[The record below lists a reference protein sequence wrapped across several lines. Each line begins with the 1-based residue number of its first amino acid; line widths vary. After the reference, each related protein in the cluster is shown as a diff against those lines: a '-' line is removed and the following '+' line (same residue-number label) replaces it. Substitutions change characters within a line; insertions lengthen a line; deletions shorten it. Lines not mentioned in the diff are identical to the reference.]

1 MIKIISAFFFLFVF
15 SNTSWSSQG
24 LLILGTEKGFFRGLQ
39 RVSLRLNIPVRLFS
53 TDSFDDKKS
62 KTETKIMHQV
72 FSRPTHDRI
81 AKYILSEDETV
92 RIDVLKAFTGIDSLT
107 SARQLDEHYNPFD
120 PLYNLRKL
128 INSASSQE
136 VFGMVTDSS
145 DVEVFIDGKKNKKAS
160 EFLKGLGGLYSD
172 LSHAFPSQRN
182 PSTVDFLCETDFGFI
197 TIEFQVAKKDYWD
210 KRALAYIS
218 SIYGNQLRTRD
229 DYVQIQNVIGVNL
242 LGDGSTPYWKDGGFV
257 RDYIFSDQRNSKNKI
272 PSLRLIQYSLGD
284 AELSHPDLKKN
295 EKLRQWIE
303 FFKSAHEKKSTPPL
317 VDEPVKKAY
326 DMIRV
331 DKLKS
336 GRPDL
341 LKSADEFFS
350 SLTEHDKAVEEKGIE
365 KGIEKTQIEIAKK
378 LIENSKL
385 NDQEISEASGLS
397 LETVKALKK

>member
-1 MIKIISAFFFLFVF
+1 MIKILSTLIFCFVL
-15 SNTSWSSQG
+15 SSTAWSSQG
-24 LLILGTEKGFFRGLQ
+24 LLRLGSEKGLLQGLQ
-39 RVSLRLNIPVRLFS
+39 RASRGLHLPVRLFS
-53 TDSFDDKKS
+53 TDLLDHKHSVPER
-62 KTETKIMHQV
+62 KTMHQV

-81 AKYILSEDETV
+81 AKYVLSEDETV

-136 VFGMVTDSS
+136 VFETVRDSS
-145 DVEVFIDGKKNKKAS
+145 DVEVLLGGKKNKKAS
-160 EFLKGLGGLYSD
+160 ELLKGLSGLYSD
-172 LSHAFPSQRN
+172 LAHAFPSQRN
-182 PSTVDFLCETDFGFI
+182 RSTVDFLCETDFGFI
-197 TIEFQVAKKDYWD
+197 TIEFQVAKQDYWD

-257 RDYIFSDQRNSKNKI
+257 RDYTFVDQRNSKNKI
-272 PSLRLIQYSLGD
+272 SSLRLIQYSLGD
-284 AELSHPDLKKN
+284 ADLDHPSLKEN

-303 FFKSAHEKKSTPPL
+303 FFKSAHEKKATPPS
-317 VDEPVKKAY
+317 VDEAVKKAY
-326 DMIRV
+326 EMIRV

-336 GRPDL
+336 GHPEL
-341 LKSADEFFS
+341 LRSADEFFA

-365 KGIEKTQIEIAKK
+365 KAKIGIAKK
-378 LIENSKL
+378 LIENPKL
-385 NDQEISEASGLS
+385 TDQEISEVSGLS
-397 LETVKALKK
+397 LEDVKRLRK

>member
-1 MIKIISAFFFLFVF
+1 LR
-15 SNTSWSSQG
+15 
-24 LLILGTEKGFFRGLQ
+24 LGTEKGLLQGLQ
-39 RVSLRLNIPVRLFS
+39 KVSRGIHLPVRLFS
-53 TDSFDDKKS
+53 TDSLDDKPS
-62 KTETKIMHQV
+62 APERKTMHQV

-81 AKYILSEDETV
+81 AKYVLSEDEAV

-136 VFGMVTDSS
+136 VFETVRDSS
-145 DVEVFIDGKKNKKAS
+145 DVEVILGGKKNKKAS
-160 EFLKGLGGLYSD
+160 ELLKGLSGLYSD
-172 LSHAFPSQRN
+172 LAHAFPSQRN
-182 PSTVDFLCETDFGFI
+182 RSTVDFLCETDFGFI
-197 TIEFQVAKKDYWD
+197 TIEFQVAKQDYWD

-257 RDYIFSDQRNSKNKI
+257 RDYTFVDQKNSKNKI
-272 PSLRLIQYSLGD
+272 PSLRLVQYSLGD
-284 AELSHPDLKKN
+284 ANLNHPDLKEN

-303 FFKSAHEKKSTPPL
+303 FFKSAHEKKATPPS

-336 GRPDL
+336 GHPEL
-341 LKSADEFFS
+341 LRSADEFFA
-350 SLTEHDKAVEEKGIE
+350 SLTEHDKAVA
-365 KGIEKTQIEIAKK
+365 EKTKIEIAEKMIGNDK
-378 LIENSKL
+378 LS
-385 NDQEISEASGLS
+385 DQDISDVSGLS
-397 LETVKALKK
+397 LADVNKLRK

>member
-1 MIKIISAFFFLFVF
+1 MIKILSTLVLCFVL
-15 SNTSWSSQG
+15 SNTAWSSQG
-24 LLILGTEKGFFRGLQ
+24 LVRLGTEKGLLQGLQ
-39 RVSLRLNIPVRLFS
+39 RASRCLQLPVRFFS
-53 TDSFDDKKS
+53 TGSLDDKPS
-62 KTETKIMHQV
+62 APERKTMHQV

-81 AKYILSEDETV
+81 AKYVLSEDETV

-136 VFGMVTDSS
+136 VFETVRDSS
-145 DVEVFIDGKKNKKAS
+145 DVEILLGGKKNKKAS
-160 EFLKGLGGLYSD
+160 ELLKGLSGLYSD
-172 LSHAFPSQRN
+172 LAHAFPSQRN
-182 PSTVDFLCETDFGFI
+182 RSTVDFLCETDFGFI
-197 TIEFQVAKKDYWD
+197 TIEFQVAKQDYWD

-257 RDYIFSDQRNSKNKI
+257 RDYTFVDQRNAKNKI
-272 PSLRLIQYSLGD
+272 PSLRLVQYSLGD
-284 AELSHPDLKKN
+284 ANLSHPDLKEN

-303 FFKSAHEKKSTPPL
+303 FFKSAHEKKSTPPS

-336 GRPDL
+336 GHPEL
-341 LKSADEFFS
+341 LRSADEFFA

-365 KGIEKTQIEIAKK
+365 KTKIGIAKK
-378 LIENSKL
+378 LLENPKL
-385 NDQEISEASGLS
+385 TDQEISEVSGLS
-397 LETVKALKK
+397 LEDVKRLKK

>member
-1 MIKIISAFFFLFVF
+1 MIKILSTLVFCFVL
-15 SNTSWSSQG
+15 SSTTWSSQG
-24 LLILGTEKGFFRGLQ
+24 LLRLGTEKGLLQGLQ
-39 RVSLRLNIPVRLFS
+39 KVSRGIHLPVRLFS
-53 TDSFDDKKS
+53 TDSLDDKPS
-62 KTETKIMHQV
+62 APERKTMHQV

-81 AKYILSEDETV
+81 AKYVLSEDEAV

-136 VFGMVTDSS
+136 VFETVRDSS
-145 DVEVFIDGKKNKKAS
+145 DVEVILGGKKNKKAS
-160 EFLKGLGGLYSD
+160 ELLKGLSGLYSD
-172 LSHAFPSQRN
+172 LAHAFPSQRN
-182 PSTVDFLCETDFGFI
+182 RSTVDFLCETDFGFI
-197 TIEFQVAKKDYWD
+197 TIEFQVAKQDYWD

-257 RDYIFSDQRNSKNKI
+257 RDYTFVDQKNSKNKI
-272 PSLRLIQYSLGD
+272 PSLRLVQYSLGD
-284 AELSHPDLKKN
+284 ANLNHPDLKEN

-303 FFKSAHEKKSTPPL
+303 FFKSAHEKKATPPS

-336 GRPDL
+336 GHPEL
-341 LKSADEFFS
+341 LRSADEFFA
-350 SLTEHDKAVEEKGIE
+350 SLTEHDKAVA
-365 KGIEKTQIEIAKK
+365 EKTKIEIAEKMIGNDK
-378 LIENSKL
+378 LS
-385 NDQEISEASGLS
+385 DQDISDVSGLS
-397 LETVKALKK
+397 LADVNKLRK

>member
-1 MIKIISAFFFLFVF
+1 MIRIFSTLIFCFVL
-15 SNTSWSSQG
+15 SSSTWSSQSLIRFSERG
-24 LLILGTEKGFFRGLQ
+24 LLQGLQ
-39 RVSLRLNIPVRLFS
+39 KTSRCISIPVRFFS
-53 TDSFDDKKS
+53 ADSLDDKPSAPERS
-62 KTETKIMHQV
+62 KTMQV

-81 AKYILSEDETV
+81 AKYVLSEDETV

-120 PLYNLRKL
+120 PLYNLRRL

-136 VFGMVTDSS
+136 VFETVRDSS
-145 DVEVFIDGKKNKKAS
+145 DVEVSLGGKKNKKAS
-160 EFLKGLGGLYSD
+160 ELLKGLSGLYSD

-182 PSTVDFLCETDFGFI
+182 RSTVDFLCETNFGFI
-197 TIEFQVAKKDYWD
+197 TIEFQVAKQDYWD

-242 LGDGSTPYWKDGGFV
+242 LGDGSTPYWKDGRFV
-257 RDYIFSDQRNSKNKI
+257 RDYTFVDQRNSKNKI

-284 AELSHPDLKKN
+284 ANLDHPDFKDN

-303 FFKSAHEKKSTPPL
+303 FFKSAHEKKSTPPS

-336 GRPDL
+336 GHPEL
-341 LKSADEFFS
+341 LRSADEFFA

-365 KGIEKTQIEIAKK
+365 KAKIGIAKK
-378 LIENSKL
+378 LIENPKL
-385 NDQEISEASGLS
+385 NDQEISDISGLS
-397 LETVKALKK
+397 LADVKKLRK

>member
-1 MIKIISAFFFLFVF
+1 MIKILSTLVFCFVL
-15 SNTSWSSQG
+15 SSTAWSSQG
-24 LLILGTEKGFFRGLQ
+24 LLRLGTEKGLIQGLQ
-39 RVSLRLNIPVRLFS
+39 RASRGLHLPVRFSS
-53 TDSFDDKKS
+53 TDSFDAKPSVPERKP
-62 KTETKIMHQV
+62 MHQV

-81 AKYILSEDETV
+81 AKYVLSEDETV

-136 VFGMVTDSS
+136 VFETVRDSS
-145 DVEVFIDGKKNKKAS
+145 DVEVLLGGKKNKKAS
-160 EFLKGLGGLYSD
+160 ELLKGLSGLYSD
-172 LSHAFPSQRN
+172 LAHAFPSQRN
-182 PSTVDFLCETDFGFI
+182 RSTVDFLCETDFGFI
-197 TIEFQVAKKDYWD
+197 TIEFQVAKQDYWD

-257 RDYIFSDQRNSKNKI
+257 RDYTFVDQRNSKNKI
-272 PSLRLIQYSLGD
+272 PSLRLVQYSLGD
-284 AELSHPDLKKN
+284 ANLNHPDLKEN

-303 FFKSAHEKKSTPPL
+303 FFKSAHEKKATPPS

-336 GRPDL
+336 GHPEL
-341 LKSADEFFS
+341 LRSADEFFA

-365 KGIEKTQIEIAKK
+365 KAKIGIAKK
-378 LIENSKL
+378 LIENPKL
-385 NDQEISEASGLS
+385 TDQEISEVSGLS
-397 LETVKALKK
+397 LEDVKILRK